1 MASEASDECIGRVKP
16 PTYAPWQ
23 VTACSDG
30 GVYYWN
36 VTSAS
41 LLHEQS
47 FVHKDW
53 ATSVALLGNGYNGC
67 NGCSVFCT
75 SPPPHLSS
83 PPPSLFLIPPPP
95 LRSLAREPHERG
107 TNTLAHMHA
116 LAGDD
121 GRCVGE
127 GEREGEFERT
137 GGQRVVTG
145 GFDMDLVVHPFPPT

>member
-53 ATSVALLGNGYNGC
+53 ATSVALLRNGYNGC

-75 SPPPHLSS
+75 SPPPHLSLLLPLSFS
-83 PPPSLFLIPPPP
+83 PPAPPP
-95 LRSLAREPHERG
+95 LFCARAARARHQH
-107 TNTLAHMHA
+107 TCTHA
-116 LAGDD
+116 RA
-121 GRCVGE
+121 R
-127 GEREGEFERT
+127 R
-137 GGQRVVTG
+137 
-145 GFDMDLVVHPFPPT
+145 

>member
-53 ATSVALLGNGYNGC
+53 ATSVALLRNGYNGC

-75 SPPPHLSS
+75 SPPPHLS
-83 PPPSLFLIPPPP
+83 L
-95 LRSLAREPHERG
+95 
-107 TNTLAHMHA
+107 
-116 LAGDD
+116 
-121 GRCVGE
+121 
-127 GEREGEFERT
+127 
-137 GGQRVVTG
+137 
-145 GFDMDLVVHPFPPT
+145 PFPGSGTEPTAMGLPRSALPGVQRGDRRRWTRMGLRHHTF